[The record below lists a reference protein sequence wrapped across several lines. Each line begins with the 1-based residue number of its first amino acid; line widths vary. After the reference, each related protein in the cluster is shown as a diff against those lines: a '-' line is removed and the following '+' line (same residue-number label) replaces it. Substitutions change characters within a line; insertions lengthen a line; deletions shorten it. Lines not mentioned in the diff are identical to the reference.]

1 MYDTI
6 ETFDELC
13 QSGIEYINGTINS
26 HIFLSIDN
34 TKSNLYELVGEKEF
48 IKNYLLYYNSN
59 GFYTVMSQPCADYEV
74 SIFANCYDYKLSH
87 SDVNIKPLNGKYGV
101 KQRAEVQGFM
111 HKNRAENIYN
121 YLKLDKNIKVLV
133 STINENIPIN
143 EQNYRY
149 ATLSYK
155 YIDND
160 IDIDINNDIKFM
172 EAEDD
177 FNENIRTELHGVD
190 RNAKLKKLKHI
201 VRRYFIARSY
211 PLKRHVPNLIDND
224 IVGISFMDLTWN
236 RETIIWNKISECLDV
251 IKC

>member
-1 MYDTI
+1 MYGEI
-6 ETFDELC
+6 ETFEELC

-26 HIFLSIDN
+26 HIFLSIDK
-34 TKSNLYELVGEKEF
+34 TKPNLYELVGEKEF
-48 IKNYLLYYNSN
+48 IKNYLLYYNAN
-59 GFYTVMSQPCADYEV
+59 GFYTVMSQPCADYDV
-74 SIFANCYDYKLSH
+74 KIYDNCFDYKLSH
-87 SDVNIKPLNGKYGV
+87 SDLSIKPLNGKYGV

-111 HKNRAENIYN
+111 RKNRAENIYN
-121 YLKLDKNIKVLV
+121 YFKLDKHIKVLV

-155 YIDND
+155 YV
-160 IDIDINNDIKFM
+160 NNDIKFM
-172 EAEDD
+172 EMEDD
-177 FNENIRTELHGVD
+177 YNENIRIKLHGLD
-190 RNAKLKKLKHI
+190 RNEKLKKLKHV

-211 PLKRHVPNLIDND
+211 PLKRHVPKLIDDD

-236 RETIIWNKISECLDV
+236 RETILWNKISECLDT